1 MYWRIRS
8 QTPVGSCTGADGTM
22 HYGITVGNVPIGTP
36 GFIQVKLRA
45 KADEVV
51 RYVAKTV
58 QHLNAA
64 EPQALWAA
72 IHYCCQSRFDFW
84 LRHCDP
90 SQTQEVVEIVDAAVM
105 QAAALAMRQD
115 LGELRADHFIWRRLR
130 LPSRMRGC
138 GLRDRRLVAHIAFVS
153 CFVEVAEQLVTPTGG
168 FFPMLTRISPHDF
181 DPANPQ
187 APRLD
192 TFLQPNPNTGSPDSP
207 TAAAFLE
214 SWEHLQ
220 GFLMLLLTSPS
231 LLL

>member
-1 MYWRIRS
+1 
-8 QTPVGSCTGADGTM
+8 M
-22 HYGITVGNVPIGTP
+22 H
-36 GFIQVKLRA
+36 
-45 KADEVV
+45 
-51 RYVAKTV
+51 YVAKTV

-72 IHYCCQSRFDFW
+72 IQHCCQSRFDFW

-115 LGELRADHFIWRRLR
+115 FGELRADHFIWRRLR

-168 FFPMLTRISPHDF
+168 FFPMLTRTT
-181 DPANPQ
+181 
-187 APRLD
+187 L
-192 TFLQPNPNTGSPDSP
+192 
-207 TAAAFLE
+207 
-214 SWEHLQ
+214 
-220 GFLMLLLTSPS
+220 
-231 LLL
+231 